1 MKFSIVIPTYNKA
14 NTIEQALDS
23 IYDQTVNNFEII
35 VVNDGSTD
43 NILDVL
49 DRYDKPVR
57 VISQE
62 NKGVSV
68 ARNTGID
75 HAVGEYICFLDADD
89 MWYPNHLEVVSDMM
103 KKYPSAEYFG
113 TCHRSSFPDGRIV
126 DGNSRLSDLD
136 EIMVVHDLIGFI
148 NKYGGV
154 VNTNSICVKRS
165 ILLDEKI
172 YFEPGE
178 KMGEDVDVW
187 YRIALKHPIVISSK
201 MTTLYRREF
210 STATAVTSNPPD
222 WCFVKRKESI
232 INDKDISDE
241 NKESFINMCD
251 RYYMAI
257 GRELSYNKN
266 IGEAL
271 KRIMRVRHKLSVRFI
286 ISLTI
291 ILLPSFLLR
300 MIPSKYKK

>member
-201 MTTLYRREF
+201 MTTLY
-210 STATAVTSNPPD
+210 
-222 WCFVKRKESI
+222 
-232 INDKDISDE
+232 DE